1 MTTAAGA
8 ETRRFEA
15 ETQELLGLVIH
26 SLYTEKDIFLRELVS
41 NASDALDKLRHEALT
56 NDDLAIDDET
66 LAIHL
71 EVDKD
76 ARTLT
81 IADNGIGMTKDEL
94 ATNLG
99 TIAQSGTR
107 RFLDELKKAGAEKAP
122 ELIGQFGVGFY
133 SSFMIADEVVV
144 TSRRVGTQEGARWR
158 STADG
163 TFTIEDAEV
172 ASHGTTIVLH
182 LKPEDPTEKEPQ
194 DFLSPWAIRAIVKR
208 YSDFVEYPITMDV
221 ESVEP
226 VLDDEGKPKEGETQ
240 TVVNRETLNSRKPLW
255 ARAKKDVT
263 DEEHAEF
270 YRHITHDFTEP
281 FETLHFTA
289 ESPVEY
295 TALLYLPKKRPFDL
309 FQDPKRQS
317 RLSLYV
323 KRVLIMP
330 ECEDLLPPW
339 LRFVRGI
346 VDCPDLPLN
355 VSRQT
360 LQANP
365 ITSKI
370 RRHLV
375 SKVLRGLKDRLKKDR
390 EAYGSF
396 FEDFGA
402 VLKEGIYH
410 GEDDD
415 NRISDVCL
423 FSSTHGDE
431 PVTLAEYVERMPEDQ
446 EAIYYITGLDTGTL
460 AASPHLEAYKAAGQ
474 EVLLLGDPVDEWMLQ
489 RLATYKEKPL
499 TGVHQGDAAVESE
512 TDKAAREKQQEEHK
526 DLLETLQKH
535 LDDEISDVRFSSRLK
550 ESPAVLVS
558 EQGSMGPAMEQ
569 VMKDLGRDMPASRR
583 VLELNAEHAV
593 VQRLV
598 AMHGKEP
605 DGQLVLDFADLLHGQ
620 AVLAEGRP
628 PSDPVRFA
636 KLVADLMLVASSDED

>member
-1 MTTAAGA
+1 MTTAAGP

-56 NDDLAIDDET
+56 NDALEIDDDT
-66 LAIHL
+66 LAIYL
-71 EVDKD
+71 EADAE
-76 ARTLT
+76 ARTLSVN
-81 IADNGIGMTKDEL
+81 DNGIGMTREEL

-133 SSFMIADEVVV
+133 SSFMVADAVTV
-144 TSRRVGTQEGARWR
+144 TSRRAGEEGGARWH

-163 TFTIEDAEV
+163 TFTIEDAAIE
-172 ASHGTTIVLH
+172 SHGTTIVLH
-182 LKPEDPTEKEPQ
+182 LKPEDPTEKEPA

-221 ESVEP
+221 EMPEP
-226 VLDDEGKPKEGETQ
+226 VLDDEGKPKEGET
-240 TVVNRETLNSRKPLW
+240 TMVTKRETLNSRKPLW
-255 ARAKKDVT
+255 ARPKKDVT
-263 DEEHAEF
+263 ADEHAEF
-270 YRHITHDFTEP
+270 YRHLTHDFTEP

-295 TALLYLPKKRPFDL
+295 TALLYMPQKRPFDM
-309 FQDPKRQS
+309 FEGPRRES

-330 ECEDLLPPW
+330 ACEELLPPW

-375 SKVLRGLKDRLKKDR
+375 SKVLRALGERLKKDR
-390 EAYGSF
+390 DAYMSF
-396 FEDFGA
+396 FADFGE

-410 GEDDD
+410 GEDDK

-423 FSSTHGDE
+423 FTSTHGDE
-431 PVTLAEYVERMPEDQ
+431 PVTLAEYVERMGADQ
-446 EAIYYITGLDTGTL
+446 EAIYYITGLDQSTL
-460 AASPHLEAYKAAGQ
+460 AASPHLEAYTADGK
-474 EVLLLGDPVDEWMLQ
+474 EVLLLADHVDEWMLQ
-489 RLATYKEKPL
+489 RLTTYKEKPL
-499 TGVHQGDAAVESE
+499 TPIHKGDAAVESDDAKE
-512 TDKAAREKQQEEHK
+512 AREKQQEEHK
-526 DLLETLQKH
+526 ALLDVIQEH
-535 LDDEISDVRFSSRLK
+535 LDAEVSAVRFSSRLK

-558 EQGSMGPAMEQ
+558 EQGAMGPAMEQ
-569 VMKDLGRDMPASRR
+569 VMKDLGRDTEGNRR

-593 VQRLV
+593 VKRLA
-598 AMHGKEP
+598 AMHAKEP
-605 DGQLVLDFADLLHGQ
+605 DGQLVLDFGDLLYGQ
-620 AVLAEGRP
+620 AILAEGRV

-636 KLVADLMLVASSDED
+636 KLVADLMLAAT